1 MKKFLAVAMIL
12 FLALCAGCGGEQKS
26 VYKSL
31 TQAEAVK
38 VMAEKPDAIVL
49 DVRTA
54 EEYEKKH
61 IPNAKSVPLEEFQN
75 GNFSSLPDKN
85 ATILIYC
92 WTGRRAQDSAQ
103 ILVDNGYK
111 NVYEFG
117 GMVDWKG
124 PVEGSELYKTITQEE
139 AMEILASDPTAKLLD
154 CRFPKDYE
162 MRHIPGAI
170 NYPLE
175 AAVAD
180 NFEKIP
186 DKNAPLITYCGD
198 GNRGRLTA
206 KTLVEKGYTNVYTM
220 GGIIDWTGPVEG
232 TEVK

>member
-1 MKKFLAVAMIL
+1 MKKFLAVAL
-12 FLALCAGCGGEQKS
+12 VLLLALCAGCGAEQRTT
-26 VYKSL
+26 YKSL
-31 TQAEAVK
+31 PQTEAAK
-38 VMAEKPDAIVL
+38 MMAEKPDVIVL
-49 DVRTA
+49 DVRTVD
-54 EEYEKKH
+54 EYEKKH
-61 IPNAKSVPLEEFQN
+61 IPKAKSVPLEEFQN
-75 GNFSSLPDKN
+75 GNFSALPDKN

-103 ILVDNGYK
+103 ILADKGYK

-117 GMVDWKG
+117 GMTDWKG

-139 AMEILASDPTAKLLD
+139 AMEMLAADPNAKLLD

-170 NYPLE
+170 HYPLE

-186 DKNAPLITYCGD
+186 DKNATLITYCGD

-220 GGIIDWTGPVEG
+220 GGIIDWKGPVEG
-232 TEVK
+232 TDVQ